1 MKFCEWEHKLALVE
15 KNIWHKCQRGGGDIF
30 GTWRDLVA
38 LYRGPFQSGLKLAH
52 PDQDVVGYGFL

>member
-15 KNIWHKCQRGGGDIF
+15 KNIWHKCQRVWDIF

-38 LYRGPFQSGLKLAH
+38 LSLDPF
-52 PDQDVVGYGFL
+52 

>member
-15 KNIWHKCQRGGGDIF
+15 KNIWHKYQRVWDIF

-38 LYRGPFQSGLKLAH
+38 LSLDPFQSGLKLAH